1 MEVLMW
7 SSIMPEA
14 SDSATVLL
22 SHTRTVKRERAR
34 YSSEASDSVFDLGTV
49 LASDLAEFTVLSCFW
64 LR

>member
-49 LASDLAEFTVLSCFW
+49 LSF
-64 LR
+64 

>member
-1 MEVLMW
+1 
-7 SSIMPEA
+7 MPEA
-14 SDSATVLL
+14 SDTGAVLL
-22 SHTRTVKRERAR
+22 SLSRTVKREKAR